1 MFNKIEVSMK
11 KDQGL
16 NFTICVALY
25 QALKKMKVLIQKK
38 KRKKLYRRFKL
49 SRYYIKRKTT
59 FTSHCVHMGKQ
70 KEGVAG
76 LIIRKNKL
84 ATGILK
90 FGCKEYLNSY
100 VFSISIFDFNLFDG
114 SFSKANLITMYYRLI
129 AHFSLIYLS

>member
-59 FTSHCVHMGKQ
+59 FTSHYVHMGKQ
-70 KEGVAG
+70 KEGFAFLG
-76 LIIRKNKL
+76 SHLSKHRRKHP
-84 ATGILK
+84 AT
-90 FGCKEYLNSY
+90 
-100 VFSISIFDFNLFDG
+100 DMT
-114 SFSKANLITMYYRLI
+114 SFV
-129 AHFSLIYLS
+129 